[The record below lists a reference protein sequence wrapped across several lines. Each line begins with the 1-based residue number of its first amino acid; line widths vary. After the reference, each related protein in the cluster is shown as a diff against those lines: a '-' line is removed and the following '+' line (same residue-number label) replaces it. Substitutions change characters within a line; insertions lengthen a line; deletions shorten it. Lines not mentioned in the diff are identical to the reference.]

1 MVQQLETLEYQNMH
15 VVFGTV
21 NDKDPCPNLNL
32 LPKTKAVYYFAKPD
46 IPRGH
51 DATLL
56 AQLAE
61 EQGLKGKAYGSVAA
75 ALQEAKKE
83 AKKNDLI
90 LIIGSI
96 FVVAE
101 VL

>member
-1 MVQQLETLEYQNMH
+1 
-15 VVFGTV
+15 
-21 NDKDPCPNLNL
+21 
-32 LPKTKAVYYFAKPD
+32 
-46 IPRGH
+46 
-51 DATLL
+51 
-56 AQLAE
+56 
-61 EQGLKGKAYGSVAA
+61 
-75 ALQEAKKE
+75 LQEAKKE